1 MFCEKN
7 QLVFEKNA
15 NKWWIFPDWV
25 LDVWKYIM
33 VGIENSFSGLN
44 IGCEKIGLAFWNN
57 VI

>member
-1 MFCEKN
+1 MRRINWF
-7 QLVFEKNA
+7 FEINA

-33 VGIENSFSGLN
+33 VGIENSFPGLN